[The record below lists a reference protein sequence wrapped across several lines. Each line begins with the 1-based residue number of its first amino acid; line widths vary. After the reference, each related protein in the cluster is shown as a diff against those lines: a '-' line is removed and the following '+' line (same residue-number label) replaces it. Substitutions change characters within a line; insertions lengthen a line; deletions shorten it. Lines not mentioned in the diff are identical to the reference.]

1 MSERT
6 KEKIFQGV
14 LSLAQQGVPLHEV
27 KVQAIATA
35 AGLGKGTLYEYF
47 SSKEEILAAT
57 MLWCMERELNA
68 LEEQLARDISFE
80 NQLENAQS
88 FVVTM
93 LLERGSSYRVIAAA
107 LTAPQGT
114 SKLPQQARQPLEQC
128 KKRLLGLIQRMIDT
142 GRREGKIAPGCSD
155 EYCHYVMKAAMISVC
170 AAQSCEGEAGLNRSA
185 AHVRAMIRKAL
196 A

>member
-6 KEKIFQGV
+6 REKIFQGV

-57 MLWCMERELNA
+57 MLWCMERELGA
-68 LEEQLARDISFE
+68 LEEQLAEENSFE
-80 NQLENAQS
+80 SQLENAQS
-88 FVVTM
+88 FVLKM

-107 LTAPQGT
+107 LTAPQGEDG
-114 SKLPQQARQPLEQC
+114 LPEEIRCPLEQC
-128 KKRLLGLIQRMIDT
+128 RQRLRGLLQRIIDT
-142 GRREGKIAPGCSD
+142 GRREGRVAPGCSD
-155 EYCHYVMKAAMISVC
+155 EYCHYVMKAAMTSIC

-185 AHVRAMIRKAL
+185 AHVRVMIRKAL

>member
-68 LEEQLARDISFE
+68 LEEQLARDVSFE

-88 FVVTM
+88 FVITM

-114 SKLPQQARQPLEQC
+114 SKLPQQAHQPLEQC
-128 KKRLLGLIQRMIDT
+128 RERLLGLIQRMIDT

>member
-1 MSERT
+1 MSEQT

-14 LSLAQQGVPLHEV
+14 LNLAQQGVPLHEV

-57 MLWCMERELNA
+57 MLWCMEREMSA
-68 LEEQLARDISFE
+68 LEGQLAEGESFE
-80 NQLENAQS
+80 SQLENSQN
-88 FVVTM
+88 FVVKM
-93 LLERGSSYRVIAAA
+93 LLERGSSYRMIAAA
-107 LTAPQGT
+107 FTAPQKA
-114 SKLPQQARQPLEQC
+114 SALPPQARQPLEKCRQ
-128 KKRLLGLIQRMIDT
+128 RLYGLIQCMIDT
-142 GRREGKIAPGCSD
+142 GRREGRIAPGCSD
-155 EYCHYVMKAAMISVC
+155 EYCHYVMNAALLSVC
-170 AAQSCEGEAGLNRSA
+170 AAQSCEGEVGLNRSG

>member
-1 MSERT
+1 MSEQT

-14 LSLAQQGVPLHEV
+14 LSLAQQGVPLYEV

-57 MLWCMERELNA
+57 MLWCMERELGA
-68 LEEQLARDISFE
+68 LEEQLDAGTSFE
-80 NQLENAQS
+80 SKLENAQT
-88 FVVTM
+88 FVVKM

-107 LTAPQGT
+107 LTAPRG
-114 SKLPQQARQPLEQC
+114 SSELPQQARRPLEQC
-128 KKRLLGLIQRMIDT
+128 KQRLLGLIQCMIDT
-142 GRREGKIAPGCSD
+142 GRSEGRIGSSCSD
-155 EYCHYVMKAAMISVC
+155 EYCHYVMKAAMLSVC

-185 AHVRAMIRKAL
+185 AHVRAMICKAL

>member
-128 KKRLLGLIQRMIDT
+128 RERLLGLIQRMIDT